1 VGDRE
6 TARELLLWT
15 MPHRRDDGAY
25 WTGIVY
31 PSDPDKTMVHFPA
44 DEYSAYTAAAIIMA
58 ADAISGGSPAS
69 SLFTA
74 PLPRR
79 NAYQHVRAL

>member
-1 VGDRE
+1 
-6 TARELLLWT
+6 
-15 MPHRRDDGAY
+15 
-25 WTGIVY
+25 
-31 PSDPDKTMVHFPA
+31 MVHFPA

>member
-1 VGDRE
+1 
-6 TARELLLWT
+6 

-69 SLFTA
+69 TLFTR
-74 PLPRR
+74 PMPRK
-79 NAYQHVRAL
+79 NAHLSVSVL

>member
-1 VGDRE
+1 
-6 TARELLLWT
+6 
-15 MPHRRDDGAY
+15 MPHRREDGAY

-58 ADAISGGSPAS
+58 ADAICGGSPAA
-69 SLFTA
+69 SLFTKPMA
-74 PLPRR
+74 RK
-79 NAYQHVRAL
+79 NAHLQVPAL

>member
-1 VGDRE
+1 
-6 TARELLLWT
+6 

-69 SLFTA
+69 SLFTKPMA
-74 PLPRR
+74 RK
-79 NAYQHVRAL
+79 NAHLQVPAL